1 MASNTTAGTLVKTV
15 DVQPSRRVLTVH
27 ERKALKDQALYFGYG
42 EVRGETGSQL
52 QAAPTEFP
60 GMIVKRRQLN
70 EQQKQVLK
78 VLEDGSPRETTP
90 DERDKIA
97 KRMKIMEEK
106 LPEVLQT
113 RREIR
118 AYSRRDPD
126 FMSALEKAEANDKP
140 SEKLGGLSPEQFC
153 QEYQNLAR
161 TLDPENKNA
170 GNLEKFRAK

>member
-1 MASNTTAGTLVKTV
+1 MSNTTAGTLVKNT
-15 DVQPSRRVLTVH
+15 DVTPSRRILTVY
-27 ERKALKDQALYFGYG
+27 ERKALADQALYFGYG
-42 EVRGETGSQL
+42 EVRGEAGSII

-60 GMIVKRRQLN
+60 GMIVKRRQLT
-70 EQQKQVLK
+70 EQQKQIKRVI
-78 VLEDGSPRETTP
+78 EEGTPRPTTP

-97 KRMKIMEEK
+97 KRMRAMEAR

-113 RREIR
+113 RKEIR

-140 SEKLGGLSPEQFC
+140 SEKLGGLSPEQYC

-161 TLDPENKNA
+161 TLDPDNKNA

>member
-1 MASNTTAGTLVKTV
+1 MASNTSGTLVKTV
-15 DVQPSRRVLTVH
+15 DVEPTRRILTVH

-42 EVRGETGSQL
+42 EVRGESGSQL

-78 VLEDGSPRETTP
+78 VLEDGTPRPTTP
-90 DERDKIA
+90 AERDQIA
-97 KRMKIMEEK
+97 KRMKAMEEK

-126 FMSALEKAEANDKP
+126 FMSALEKAEANDK
-140 SEKLGGLSPEQFC
+140 SSDKLGGLSPEQYC